1 MGNSNPSQPAVKICL
16 LGDFYLR
23 VGDTK
28 IASRDIPGKK
38 APALLKLLALQPNYQ
53 LVKDQ
58 VIDTLWP
65 QLQLKEGAAQLYKA
79 IYHIRK
85 VFHLPEKRG
94 RRAPIVLELSDDLLR
109 LRFGNGIITDVRE
122 FEKCA
127 HRSLESKQLPALEQ
141 ARKLYTGELLPMDL
155 YCKWTVNTRDWLRQL
170 YLSVLLTLIRQYSLK
185 HDFLAASEVAREAL
199 ATDPLFE
206 DVHQE
211 LMKVFAME
219 HQPIRALIQ
228 FNRYKKLLWEELG
241 IEASK
246 EMVWLAEAIQSHRFE
261 PSAE

>member
-1 MGNSNPSQPAVKICL
+1 MGNFNPSQPAVKICM

-23 VGDTK
+23 IGDTK
-28 IASRDIPGKK
+28 ITSGDIPGKK
-38 APALLKLLALQPNYQ
+38 APALLKLLALQPKYQ

-58 VIDTLWP
+58 VIDMLWP

-79 IYHIRK
+79 IYHIRNI
-85 VFHLPEKRG
+85 FHLPEKRG
-94 RRAPIVLELSDDLLR
+94 RRALLGLELSNNLLR
-109 LRFGNGIITDVRE
+109 LRLEGGIITDVQE

-127 HRSLESKQLPALEQ
+127 HLGLESKDLPALEQ
-141 ARKLYTGELLPMDL
+141 ARKLYTGDLLPMDL
-155 YCKWTVNTRDWLRQL
+155 YSKWTANTRDWLRQL
-170 YLSVLLTLIRQYSLK
+170 YLSVLLMLTRQYSSK
-185 HDFLAASEVAREAL
+185 HEFLAASEVAWEAL

-206 DVHQE
+206 DIHQE
-211 LMKVFAME
+211 LMKVFALE

-246 EMVWLAEAIQSHRFE
+246 EMLWLAEEIQSHRFE